1 MSWEAVD
8 AMNRAF
14 YNWFSLVL
22 VDTFF
27 NTSYNALMSRRLK
40 ILSFGVIALVSWI
53 MLWIKVIASLFPDIP
68 AHNPKEALL
77 QYFGFLL
84 FLAGVLAIGLI
95 TYHRIKNRNYHQ
107 LN

>member
-1 MSWEAVD
+1 MSWEEVD

-14 YNWFSLVL
+14 YNWFSSVL
-22 VDTFF
+22 VDIFSD
-27 NTSYNALMSRRLK
+27 TSYNALMSRRLK
-40 ILSFGVIALVSWI
+40 ILSISVITLVSWI
-53 MLWIKVIASLFPDIP
+53 ALWIKIIASRFPDIP

-77 QYFGFLL
+77 QYVGFLL

-95 TYHRIKNRNYHQ
+95 TYHRIRNTNYHR